1 MRSHVDA
8 TIQGLPTREG
18 VSENKGI
25 MESELRYKHNN
36 GKKRKGG
43 KRKGSS
49 IELVKN

>member
-8 TIQGLPTREG
+8 TIQGLPKREG

-36 GKKRKGG
+36 GKKEERRKE
-43 KRKGSS
+43 KR
-49 IELVKN
+49 